1 MENKNTKECP
11 YCGETIQAS
20 AIKCRYCQ
28 SWLDGREETTAKD
41 NDEVVEKGNATP
53 AVMQSGSE
61 VENKVTCADK
71 NKNADKVKTVKI
83 IKSGSVASTLFYIVS
98 FIFII
103 GLLAEGA
110 HGADSVERIHS
121 ELGEICGLASR
132 VLIGVTQAILLI
144 MLTLQFKK
152 ENLSSPGNGLMI
164 AYCVLE
170 ILSIPA
176 CIMLESEDD
185 YILGMGIFLLAIFI
199 LPYIIV
205 YGVTAVK
212 LINDGAN
219 YRFLGLMMFAT
230 LVTEIFTSIIIG
242 AEMKPH
248 RFFLYVIIV
257 NAVAQW
263 YWWRAVERLVV
274 DDDEDKENEKRMLEK
289 YERMKR
295 MKELKNE
302 DK

>member
-41 NDEVVEKGNATP
+41 NYEVAEKGNATP
-53 AVMQSGSE
+53 VVMQSGSE

-83 IKSGSVASTLFYIVS
+83 IKSGSVASALFYIVWV
-98 FIFII
+98 IFIL
-103 GLLAEGA
+103 GLLAEFG
-110 HGADSVERIHS
+110 HGVDSLERHPS
-121 ELGEICGLASR
+121 EFGEICGLASR

-144 MLTLQFKK
+144 VLTLQFKK
-152 ENLSSPGNGLMI
+152 ENLSSPSNGLMI

-185 YILGMGIFLLAIFI
+185 YFLGMGIFMLAIFI

-230 LVTEIFTSIIIG
+230 LVTEIFSAIIIG
-242 AEMKPH
+242 AEMKPNDLS
-248 RFFLYVIIV
+248 FCVIIV
-257 NAVAQW
+257 NVLAQY
-263 YWWRAVERLVV
+263 YWLKAVERLVV